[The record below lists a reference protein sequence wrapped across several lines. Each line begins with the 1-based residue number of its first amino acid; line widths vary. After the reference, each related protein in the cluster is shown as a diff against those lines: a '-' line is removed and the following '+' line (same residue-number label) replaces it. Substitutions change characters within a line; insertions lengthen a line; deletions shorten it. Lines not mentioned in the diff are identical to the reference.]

1 MCVPLSFA
9 EHHSGNEKRHP
20 PFCPCL
26 PRAIEKILW
35 HTVVRNMALREG
47 PSRGFLCYGCV
58 RVV

>member
-35 HTVVRNMALREG
+35 HTVVSNMALGEG
-47 PSRGFLCYGCV
+47 PSPGFLC
-58 RVV
+58 

>member
-35 HTVVRNMALREG
+35 HTVVRNMTPLSG
-47 PSRGFLCYGCV
+47 
-58 RVV
+58 RVLLEAFFAKVA